1 MWLGDLKASL
11 RIAAKKSIHKTSSS
25 IYAWGTNYI
34 DRYNQGKF
42 EFQARRYVMAA
53 WSHQTMDGLKAG

>member
-1 MWLGDLKASL
+1 MLIWAPRLFA
-11 RIAAKKSIHKTSSS
+11 TEE
-25 IYAWGTNYI
+25 YI

-42 EFQARRYVMAA
+42 EFQARRYVMTA